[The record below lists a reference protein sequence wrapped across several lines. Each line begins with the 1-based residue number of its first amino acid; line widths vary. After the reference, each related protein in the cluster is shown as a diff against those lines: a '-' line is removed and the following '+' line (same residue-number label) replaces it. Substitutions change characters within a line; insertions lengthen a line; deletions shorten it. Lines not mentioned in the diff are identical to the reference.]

1 MVGFT
6 QTVSVLSVELCNI
19 EIILISVDPVNLVY
33 NFVVL
38 GIIAEFDDLVYCSL
52 RKESMKQL
60 VSAEVTEKLLVT
72 RHTTSKKCQPHELS
86 LVQAPDGEL
95 RPLRVQFL
103 SRSGG
108 NRGAYCVYKVL
119 RVFYVSVYFYFM
131 PFFCIVL
138 SCLIPLVTLTS

>member
-1 MVGFT
+1 MENMKFVLNHPYLFQSWASAWMAGFT
-6 QTVSVLSVELCNI
+6 QAVSVLSVELCNI

-60 VSAEVTEKLLVT
+60 VSAEVTEKLLIT

-95 RPLRVQFL
+95 RLLRV
-103 SRSGG
+103 
-108 NRGAYCVYKVL
+108 
-119 RVFYVSVYFYFM
+119 
-131 PFFCIVL
+131 
-138 SCLIPLVTLTS
+138 